1 MPEDEQQHDAAIVAF
16 PNSNE
21 RRLRIALRNLDA
33 ALEEQRQAVAAFR
46 AELAQLGS
54 AMQGLGASAQGLQDR
69 LFEVAEDNALA
80 HQAAQRLQQT
90 AAAMDRVTCDA

>member
-1 MPEDEQQHDAAIVAF
+1 MPEDEQARDAAILTF

-46 AELAQLGS
+46 AELAHLGH
-54 AMQGLGASAQGLQDR
+54 AVQGLGDSTQGLQDR
-69 LFEVAEDNALA
+69 LHEVAEDNALA
-80 HQAAQRLQQT
+80 HEAALRLQRT

>member
-1 MPEDEQQHDAAIVAF
+1 MPDDEQVLEAEILTF
-16 PNSNE
+16 PNSGE
-21 RRLRIALRNLDA
+21 RRLRMALRNLDA

-54 AMQGLGASAQGLQDR
+54 AMQSLGESTLGLQDR

-80 HQAAQRLQQT
+80 HQAALRLQQT
-90 AAAMDRVTCDA
+90 AAAMDHVTCDA